1 MKYFIILLLVSI
13 ILFNNAYKLKIL
25 KRFNDNTEIW
35 KINKLTSEK
44 KYWILSIIFFI
55 FSFTY
60 LFFKI
65 TKKNKNLFLFYVGF
79 FFLLV
84 HMFGE
89 WFLRKCDFQVKR
101 HENTFKQYFVDNI
114 LGNLTIKKDTYENSC
129 DIKNMKKISGIII
142 NRNLSIFFLFLFLL
156 SIHFDIPF
164 FGKTKLLTV
173 KP

>member
-1 MKYFIILLLVSI
+1 MKYFIILILLSI
-13 ILFNNAYKLKIL
+13 IFFNNAYNLKIS
-25 KRFNDNTEIW
+25 KRFNNDDEIW
-35 KINKLTSEK
+35 KINKLTNEK

-60 LFFKI
+60 LFFKK
-65 TKKNKNLFLFYVGF
+65 TKKNLFLFYVGF

-84 HMFGE
+84 HMIGE

-114 LGNLTIKKDTYENSC
+114 LGTLTIKKDTYQNQC

-142 NRNLSIFFLFLFLL
+142 NRNLSILFLFLFLL
-156 SIHFDIPF
+156 SIHFEIPF
-164 FGKTKLLTV
+164 LEKQNY
-173 KP
+173 